1 MLLVGGLVFGSS
13 LASLLSDTAGLPME
27 LLSLSAS
34 STLPL
39 LGSVYHLEVDSSK
52 FLSPVLGIVAKVTPD
67 ES

>member
-1 MLLVGGLVFGSS
+1 
-13 LASLLSDTAGLPME
+13 ME